1 MGDVLAKHKKVELII
16 GKHVDLREV
25 ELSDAEFILSLRTDE
40 LKSKFLHKTENDLQ
54 KQIEYLKNY
63 KTLDNEYYFI
73 IENKKGNPLGTV
85 RLYNLKE
92 NQCTGGSWIMKS
104 SSTVQE
110 VIEGDLLLQH
120 FVFDILNLENNYFD
134 VRKGNNKVIKFHKMK
149 GAKEINQDEKN
160 FYFVLNKRDFEKS
173 KDFFSN
179 LL

>member
-1 MGDVLAKHKKVELII
+1 MGVVLVKHKKVEPII

-40 LKSKFLHKTENDLQ
+40 FKSKFLHKTENDLG

-63 KTLDNEYYFI
+63 KT
-73 IENKKGNPLGTV
+73 GNPLGTV

-92 NQCTGGSWIMKS
+92 NQCTGGSWIMKNG
-104 SSTVQE
+104 STVQE

-120 FVFDILNLENNYFD
+120 FVFNILNLENNYFD

-149 GAKEINQDEKN
+149 GAKEINQDEES
-160 FYFVLNKRDFEKS
+160 FYFVLNKNDFEKS
-173 KDFFSN
+173 KQFLLN
-179 LL
+179 LF